1 MRYVTSIER
10 IAIEQGMEKGIA
22 QGMEKGIEKGIRV
35 GREQGR
41 EQGRQEGRQEG
52 RREGQL
58 EAFASLL
65 LYQLNLRFG
74 PLSTDVTDRIA
85 QATPEQIKI
94 WAGRLL
100 SARTLD
106 DVFADN

>member
-41 EQGRQEGRQEG
+41 EQGRQEG

>member
-1 MRYVTSIER
+1 MPGTRR
-10 IAIEQGMEKGIA
+10 LALMNCLLHGMEGDA
-22 QGMEKGIEKGIRV
+22 EAGPETESQV
-35 GREQGR
+35 SREPVR
-41 EQGRQEGRQEG
+41 D
-52 RREGQL
+52 
-58 EAFASLL
+58 
-65 LYQLNLRFG
+65 QLNLRFG
-74 PLSTDVTDRIA
+74 PLSTDVADRIA